1 MAQDEQPSSGLL
13 SKVVKFVRNPTVNW
27 SDLDQ
32 PELDKESIYSK
43 QMLKEMIERKR
54 RNDFVR
60 RREFDQ
66 LRKLRQRE
74 AQAHSDTSG
83 RPSFFQS
90 SLQSTTDDRAGTLKK
105 IDEIEEQ
112 MSKQWWKS
120 KDVGASNPVPLSSRA
135 GLLRAAAAA
144 AEARASGGELS
155 GEVTRPHSLDAE
167 RSLPLS
173 LTDSADADHA
183 PHHFAATVLNT
194 VPGGSELDAHDAQG
208 FKNTNFPKTDL
219 QPLESGLAAAMARNE
234 GMHEPIV
241 DMLAALDEALEL
253 DYDAVVSQSDAGPEF
268 VHDPALEEAAI
279 HFANGDDDGAE
290 DAILALLGNPSA
302 GSAASD
308 IWLTLFDFYRATG
321 RHERFDSAGID
332 YATRFGLSAPVWFSM
347 PELNGLAGGA
357 GADVANATVFRWTCP
372 AQLTASAA
380 MGLQAAVQA
389 KGAPTLRLNWGALA
403 AMDADAMNVLVGLF
417 SDLAERPVKVQLV
430 NSDRLQN
437 VLRAATPAGDATVV
451 KQAWRLRMELLRI
464 MGQQDAFDLVAL
476 EYCVTYEVS
485 PPSWRDAQSS
495 FEEVQAEDVFDL
507 ALLGDEVD
515 TSSHD
520 DEMAVH
526 DDALPVLELEPST
539 APVCMGLMSGV
550 VMGDAG
556 ALLAP
561 LENQVRDGGLM
572 VISCKNLIRTDF
584 SAAGSVLNWA
594 ATQQAAGR
602 RVEFRDVHRLVA
614 TFFNVIGIN
623 ENAKIILRRN

>member
-1 MAQDEQPSSGLL
+1 MAQDEQQPSGLL

-135 GLLRAAAAA
+135 GLLRPPSAG
-144 AEARASGGELS
+144 AEAHAAN

-167 RSLPLS
+167 RSLPVSLS
-173 LTDSADADHA
+173 DSVDAEHA
-183 PHHFAATVLNT
+183 SRHFAATVLNT
-194 VPGGSELDAHDAQG
+194 VPGSADLDAQEARS
-208 FKNTNFPKTDL
+208 FKDTNFPKTDML
-219 QPLESGLAAAMARNE
+219 PLESGLAAAMARGE
-234 GMHEPIV
+234 GMHEPMV

-268 VHDPALEEAAI
+268 VHAPALEEAAI
-279 HFANGDDDGAE
+279 HFANGDDEGAE
-290 DAILALLGNPSA
+290 DAILALIDSPPA
-302 GSAASD
+302 GTSPAD
-308 IWLTLFDFYRATG
+308 VWLTLFDFYRATG
-321 RHERFDSAGID
+321 RQDGFDSAGID
-332 YATRFGLSAPVWFSM
+332 FATRFSLSAPAWFSM
-347 PELNGLAGGA
+347 PELNGLAGN
-357 GADVANATVFRWTCP
+357 ADSEVANATVFRWTCP

-389 KGAPTLRLNWGALA
+389 KAAPTLRLNWGGLA
-403 AMDADAMNVLVGLF
+403 VLEPDTMSVLVGLF
-417 SDLAERPVKVQLV
+417 SDLAGRPVKVLFA
-430 NSDRLQN
+430 NSERLQN
-437 VLRAATPAGDATVV
+437 VLRAATPAGDATVA

-495 FEEVQAEDVFDL
+495 FEEVQTEDVFDL
-507 ALLGDEVD
+507 ALLGDAID
-515 TSSHD
+515 TLGHD
-520 DEMAVH
+520 DEMAAA

-539 APVCMGLMSGV
+539 APVCMGLLSGV
-550 VMGDAG
+550 VTGDAG
-556 ALLAP
+556 VLLAP

-594 ATQQAAGR
+594 AAQQAAGR

>member
-1 MAQDEQPSSGLL
+1 MAQDEQQPSGLL

-144 AEARASGGELS
+144 AELPASS
-155 GEVTRPHSLDAE
+155 AEVTRPHNLDAE
-167 RSLPLS
+167 RSLPVS
-173 LTDSADADHA
+173 LTDSMDAEHA
-183 PHHFAATVLNT
+183 SHHFAATVLNT
-194 VPGGSELDAHDAQG
+194 VPGSSELHGHEARS
-208 FKNTNFPKTDL
+208 FKDTNFPKTDML
-219 QPLESGLAAAMARNE
+219 PLESGLAAAMARNE

-253 DYDAVVSQSDAGPEF
+253 DYDAVVSHSDAGPEF

-279 HFANGDDDGAE
+279 HFANGDDEGAE
-290 DAILALLGNPSA
+290 DAILALIDSPPTGTSPA
-302 GSAASD
+302 D
-308 IWLTLFDFYRATG
+308 VWLTLFDFYRATG
-321 RHERFDSAGID
+321 RQEGFDSAGID
-332 YATRFGLSAPVWFSM
+332 FATRFSLSAPAWFSM
-347 PELNGLAGGA
+347 PELNGLTGGS
-357 GADVANATVFRWTCP
+357 GAEAANATVFRWTCP

-380 MGLQAAVQA
+380 MALQAAIQA
-389 KGAPTLRLNWGALA
+389 KAAPTVRLNWGGLTAAL
-403 AMDADAMNVLVGLF
+403 DPDAMNVLVGLF
-417 SDLAERPVKVQLV
+417 SDLAGRPVKVMFA
-430 NSDRLQN
+430 NSERLQN
-437 VLRAATPAGDATVV
+437 VLRTATPAGDVNV
-451 KQAWRLRMELLRI
+451 PKQAWRLRMELLRI

-495 FEEVQAEDVFDL
+495 FEEVPSEDVFDL
-507 ALLGDEVD
+507 ALLGDELD

-520 DEMAVH
+520 DEIAAQN
-526 DDALPVLELEPST
+526 DALPVLELEPST
-539 APVCMGLMSGV
+539 APVCMGLLSGV
-550 VMGDAG
+550 VTGDAG
-556 ALLAP
+556 ALLTP

-594 ATQQAAGR
+594 AAQQAAGR

>member
-1 MAQDEQPSSGLL
+1 MAQDEQQPSGLL

-74 AQAHSDTSG
+74 AQTHSDTSG

-135 GLLRAAAAA
+135 GLLRASAAAGGLSA
-144 AEARASGGELS
+144 ASS
-155 GEVTRPHSLDAE
+155 EVTRPHSLDAE
-167 RSLPLS
+167 RSLPMS
-173 LTDSADADHA
+173 LTDSLDAEHA
-183 PHHFAATVLNT
+183 SHHFAATVLNT
-194 VPGGSELDAHDAQG
+194 VPGASALDASAARS
-208 FKNTNFPKTDL
+208 FKDTNFPKTDIL
-219 QPLESGLAAAMARNE
+219 PIESGLAAAMARGE

-253 DYDAVVSQSDAGPEF
+253 DYDAVVAQSDAGPEF
-268 VHDPALEEAAI
+268 VHDPVLEEAAI
-279 HFANGDDDGAE
+279 HFANGDDEGAE
-290 DAILALLGNPSA
+290 DAILALIDQPPA
-302 GSAASD
+302 GSTLAD

-321 RHERFDSAGID
+321 RQDGFDSAGID
-332 YATRFGLSAPVWFSM
+332 FATRFSLSAPAWFSM
-347 PELNGLAGGA
+347 PELNGLTGGA
-357 GADVANATVFRWTCP
+357 GDQAANATVFRWTCP

-380 MGLQAAVQA
+380 MALQAAAQA
-389 KGAPTLRLNWGALA
+389 KAAPTLRLNWGALA
-403 AMDADAMNVLVGLF
+403 APLDSDAMNVLVGLL
-417 SDLAERPVKVQLV
+417 SDLAGRSVKLMFA
-430 NSDRLQN
+430 NSERLQN
-437 VLRAATPAGDATVV
+437 VLRAATPAGDATVP

-495 FEEVQAEDVFDL
+495 FEEVQAEDAFDL
-507 ALLGDEVD
+507 ALL
-515 TSSHD
+515 D
-520 DEMAVH
+520 DLPETPGVEGEPGEQ
-526 DDALPVLELEPST
+526 DQVLPVLELEPST
-539 APVCMGLMSGV
+539 APVCMGLLSGV
-550 VMGDAG
+550 VTGDAG

-561 LENQVRDGGLM
+561 LENQVRGDGLM
-572 VISCKNLIRTDF
+572 VISCKNLIRADF
-584 SAAGSVLNWA
+584 SAAGSILNWA
-594 ATQQAAGR
+594 ATQQAVGR

>member
-135 GLLRAAAAA
+135 GLLRASAAA
-144 AEARASGGELS
+144 AEVRASGGERS

-194 VPGGSELDAHDAQG
+194 VTGGSELDAHEPRG
-208 FKNTNFPKTDL
+208 FKNSNFPKTDL

-234 GMHEPIV
+234 GMHEPMV

-268 VHDPALEEAAI
+268 AHDPALEEAAI

-290 DAILALLGNPSA
+290 DAILALLDNPPA
-302 GSAASD
+302 GTLAAD
-308 IWLTLFDFYRATG
+308 VWLTLFDFYRATG

-332 YATRFGLSAPVWFSM
+332 YATRFNLSAPVWFSM
-347 PELNGLAGGA
+347 PELNGLSGDTEAA
-357 GADVANATVFRWTCP
+357 SATVFRWTCP

-389 KGAPTLRLNWGALA
+389 KAAPTLRLNWGSLS
-403 AMDADAMNVLVGLF
+403 AMDSDAMNVLVGLF
-417 SDLAERPVKVQLV
+417 GDVAARPVKVMFAHGE
-430 NSDRLQN
+430 RLQN
-437 VLRAATPAGDATVV
+437 VLRAATPAGDSTVA

-495 FEEVQAEDVFDL
+495 FEEVQPEDVFDM
-507 ALLGDEVD
+507 ALLGDELD

-520 DEMAVH
+520 ADMLL
-526 DDALPVLELEPST
+526 DDPLPALELEPST
-539 APVCMGLMSGV
+539 APVCMGLLSGV
-550 VMGDAG
+550 VAGDAG
-556 ALLAP
+556 ALLSP

-572 VISCKNLIRTDF
+572 VISCKNLIRADF